1 MRPIKRKLR
10 QLKFQVDQLF
20 ASHRQISYVTFSRL
34 RCSFR
39 VRATL
44 VFLLPH
50 SHADTPFIDPTLSP
64 LSRSILPRALFPP
77 FLSASP
83 FFALFRQVPVVSVH
97 LVPSSSLSASLF
109 TTKLPRGKAR
119 TGSILRHPPPS
130 QTPPPSQQPLLP
142 LASINPTNQEAR
154 ICPFELSG
162 WLAALCCTRNFV

>member
-10 QLKFQVDQLF
+10 QIKFQVDQLF

-83 FFALFRQVPVVSVH
+83 FFALFRQVPVVSVPPRH
-97 LVPSSSLSASLF
+97 YLRPSSPPSYPGEKLEPVPSSVTLL
-109 TTKLPRGKAR
+109 
-119 TGSILRHPPPS
+119 LRRRHHHRS
-130 QTPPPSQQPLLP
+130 SHCCHSPL
-142 LASINPTNQEAR
+142 
-154 ICPFELSG
+154 
-162 WLAALCCTRNFV
+162 